1 MPKSKKETSARSYL
15 AKISDA
21 KKASPLAAFA
31 AFPAEVKFE
40 GQDRGEK
47 IVLLIRRHPVVLVP
61 SALLVLVFVLSPFLL
76 IPILGASGMEISL
89 GDVSFGLGLAVLWA
103 MLIISFAAYTFF
115 KWFYSVNIATTERII
130 DIDFE
135 KLSHH
140 KVSEAQLERIED
152 VSHSPVG
159 IWAAL
164 FDYGTV
170 YIQTAAEQR
179 EFEFNDVPR
188 PRDVQDTILDLL
200 EQKQTRN
207 G

>member
-1 MPKSKKETSARSYL
+1 MPKPKRKPSAMSYL
-15 AKISDA
+15 AKIADA
-21 KKASPLAAFA
+21 KEASPLAAFA
-31 AFPAEVKFE
+31 AFPADVKFE
-40 GQDRGEK
+40 GQDRGER

-61 SALLVLVFVLSPFLL
+61 SCALSLILIVAPLLL
-76 IPILGASGMEISL
+76 IPVLGVSGIEISL
-89 GDVSFGLGLAVLWA
+89 GYVSFGVGVAILWA
-103 MLIISFAAYTFF
+103 MLIVSFTAFTFF
-115 KWFYSVNIATTERII
+115 KWFYSVNVVTDERIV

-135 KLSHH
+135 KLFYH
-140 KVSEAQLERIED
+140 KISETQLERVED

-159 IWAAL
+159 IWAAM

-200 EQKQTRN
+200 EQKQTQN